1 GICVERITVQTSGFA
16 PGVYVIKLENGKTFE
31 FKKIIKE

>member
-1 GICVERITVQTSGFA
+1 MEKVTVQTSNFA
-16 PGVYVIKLENGKTFE
+16 HGVYLVKLENGKIFE